1 MRDKDLDTVKSAFRR
16 LGVTTLLAKRL
27 AENDN
32 SKNQIYLG
40 GSFEVLNLIP
50 FSDSRV
56 VRSSK
61 GRAVIHATVSLSW
74 LRENGTTTPAPN
86 TKLILYPQY
95 PEVRLSGFLLGAAGA
110 PSELLTATARI
121 AGRVLL
127 LGVRPDRTI
136 VGCVFSPDDIVA
148 MQLTAVGAFDAGNVL
163 ARIPLDDD
171 AARRDR
177 LLLALREIAE
187 REWIDSFR
195 LDSAGLRRPCNA
207 LNCGGLTLE
216 GMLGIRPNSR
226 SEPDFE
232 GYEVKQFRV
241 KDFTKFQAASLITLF
256 TPEPTIGLYADAG
269 VEAFVRRYGYPD
281 QRGRED
287 RLNFG
292 GRFTVGRRLERTG
305 LTLVLTGADRETGKI
320 DEADGSISLVDDE
333 GNVAAGWPF
342 AALIEHWNRK
352 HAEAAYV
359 PSMKLADPLR
369 FRYADTIFLGYGT
382 DFGRFMRGLAEG
394 VVCYDPGIKLEEVG
408 SGAPKAHKRSQF
420 RVGFAELEMLY
431 ERFEGVVL
439 V

>member
-1 MRDKDLDTVKSAFRR
+1 MRDQDLDAIKSAFRR

-56 VRSSK
+56 VRSSQ
-61 GRAVIHATVSLSW
+61 GRAVIHATFPLSW
-74 LRENGTTTPAPN
+74 LRDDGTTAPAPHA
-86 TKLILYPQY
+86 KLILYPQY
-95 PEVRLSGFLLGAAGA
+95 PEVRLSGFLRGAAGA
-110 PSELLTATARI
+110 PAELLIATARI

-127 LGVRPDRTI
+127 LGVRPDRTV
-136 VGCVFSPDDIVA
+136 VGCAFSPDDIVA
-148 MQLTAVGAFDAGNVL
+148 RQLTASGVFDVGDVL

-187 REWIDSFR
+187 REWIESFR

-216 GMLGIRPNSR
+216 GLLGIRPNSR

-241 KDFTKFQAASLITLF
+241 KDFTRFRAASLITLF
-256 TPEPTIGLYADAG
+256 TPEPTIGLYAEAG
-269 VEAFVRRYGYPD
+269 VEAFVRAYGYPD

-292 GRFTVGRRLERTG
+292 GRFTIGRRLARTG
-305 LTLVLTGADRETGKI
+305 LTLVLTGADRHTGKI
-320 DEADGSISLVDDE
+320 TEVDGSISLVDDE
-333 GNVAAGWPF
+333 GKVAAGWPF
-342 AALIEHWNRK
+342 ASLIEHWNRK

-359 PSMKLADPLR
+359 PSMKLVDPLR
-369 FRYADTIFLGYGT
+369 FRYADTVFLGYGT

-394 VVCYDPGIKLEEVG
+394 AVCYDPGIKLEGVAG
-408 SGAPKAHKRSQF
+408 GAPRAHKRSQF
-420 RVGFAELEMLY
+420 RVGFAELEMMY
-431 ERFEGVVL
+431 ARFESVVMA
-439 V
+439 

>member
-1 MRDKDLDTVKSAFRR
+1 MRNQDLDALKAVFRR

-50 FSDSRV
+50 FSAPRV

-61 GRAVIHATVSLSW
+61 GRAVIHATFPLSW
-74 LRENGTTTPAPN
+74 LREDGSVAPAPN

-110 PSELLTATARI
+110 PSELLTATARV

-127 LGVRPDRTI
+127 LGVRPDRTV
-136 VGCVFSPDDIVA
+136 VGCAFSPDDVVA
-148 MQLTAVGAFDAGNVL
+148 RQLSASGVFDAGNVL
-163 ARIPLDDD
+163 VRIPLDDD
-171 AARRDR
+171 AGRRDR
-177 LLLALREIAE
+177 LLLALRGIAE
-187 REWIDSFR
+187 LEWIESFR

-216 GMLGIRPNSR
+216 GMLGIRPNSK

-232 GYEVKQFRV
+232 GFEVKQFRV
-241 KDFTKFQAASLITLF
+241 ADFTKFRAESPITLF

-269 VEAFVRRYGYPD
+269 VEAFIRKYGYPD

-292 GRFTVGRRLERTG
+292 GRFIVGRRLERTG
-305 LTLVLTGADRETGKI
+305 LTLVLTGAERETGRI
-320 DEADGSISLVDDE
+320 QEADGSIALVDDE
-333 GNVAAGWPF
+333 GYLAAGWPF
-342 AALIEHWNRK
+342 ASLIEHWNRK

-359 PSMKLADPLR
+359 PSMKLAEPLR
-369 FRYADTIFLGYGT
+369 FRYAETVFLGFGT
-382 DFGRFMRGLAEG
+382 DFGRFMRALAFG
-394 VVCYDPGIKLEEVG
+394 AVCYDPGIKLEG
-408 SGAPKAHKRSQF
+408 ASSGAPKAHKRSQF
-420 RVGFAELEMLY
+420 RVPFAALDRLY
-431 ERFEGVVL
+431 GRFEAVVL
-439 V
+439 T